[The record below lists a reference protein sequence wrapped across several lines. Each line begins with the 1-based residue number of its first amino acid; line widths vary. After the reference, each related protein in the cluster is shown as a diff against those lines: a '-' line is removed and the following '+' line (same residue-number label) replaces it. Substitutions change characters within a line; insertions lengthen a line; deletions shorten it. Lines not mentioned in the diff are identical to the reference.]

1 MCRKLVSIKTRIT
14 SIFSTVTKL
23 NALGASFYWEVSIFL
38 HICQSWMALTIC
50 NYHITFYIL
59 TACKKTTAT
68 TNVAICHNKDCL
80 RQVKRRKAR
89 GAVTVLNFLYL
100 PFGLVTR
107 FVSDTSFLSSCMRA
121 AWEPGTKARH
131 LHFSQQS
138 Q

>member
-1 MCRKLVSIKTRIT
+1 MSIKTRIT

-38 HICQSWMALTIC
+38 HICQSWMALTIDS
-50 NYHITFYIL
+50 NY
-59 TACKKTTAT
+59 
-68 TNVAICHNKDCL
+68 NVAICHNKDCL

-89 GAVTVLNFLYL
+89 GAATALNFLYL
-100 PFGLVTR
+100 PFGLVTK